1 MDSTV
6 EELISVTV
14 LAAGM
19 ALLSILAVLVC
30 FFRKANQVPSAMM
43 ATSVNKASSKGVGSE
58 PCSKEDLTRTEE
70 GMPCEADDKVLIGSC
85 RSYSPPGSLV
95 LVGVV
100 SPLELTPLKL
110 KQTVCLSPLSS
121 TLPPSHV
128 ATMSLS
134 LSPLST
140 ITSTTHM
147 SPTGCDSYD
156 DDLPLFP
163 QEEMHF

>member
-1 MDSTV
+1 MYPIYPAILTQNASFLRSAQFV
-6 EELISVTV
+6 PV
-14 LAAGM
+14 LEPIDV
-19 ALLSILAVLVC
+19 LNRLAKCRLPLYSDFV
-30 FFRKANQVPSAMM
+30 Q
-43 ATSVNKASSKGVGSE
+43 
-58 PCSKEDLTRTEE
+58 SKEDLTRTEE
-70 GMPCEADDKVLIGSC
+70 GIPCEADDKVLIGSC